1 MPERTNN
8 SASCRSM
15 HLEWQ
20 RDAYAAGDCGV
31 EQFAGASDME
41 QQMRDFFMECDKAP
55 RLNEM
60 AEFFSATAAGRSGVP
75 TKVPRID
82 PRLFQGDVALVGFNN
97 AHRQIWGSFGPHYY
111 GSIPYRLEED
121 IRLGDALLRYGC
133 TSTSDDSPARIYV
146 LGAAEGILAR
156 TLAELG
162 NGKIQTLS
170 CSPNKENEESF
181 FLHGRPE
188 HATFF
193 LGPFHHLT
201 RSRMK
206 ATPGLRHFSDG
217 FDIILEDTTF
227 QMYSPN
233 RTAQIGFV
241 KRHLKNDGILLF
253 LEKFRQAETEEY
265 LRRELQKD
273 HGYKARFFFPNEI
286 KSKHEVILKKMNLNE
301 TTLDDFSV
309 VLTEHFKYGCVTWNC
324 GNFYTLA
331 ASNSADN
338 LRHLI
343 SAMAPPCIPNEYV
356 YTETPASLPGLA
368 FEVPSF
374 RRLGRQPDE

>member
-1 MPERTNN
+1 
-8 SASCRSM
+8 
-15 HLEWQ
+15 
-20 RDAYAAGDCGV
+20 
-31 EQFAGASDME
+31 ME

-75 TKVPRID
+75 TKMPRID
-82 PRLFQGDVALVGFNN
+82 PRLFHGDVALARFNN
-97 AHRQIWGSFGPHYY
+97 VHRQIWGRFGPHYY
-111 GSIPYRLEED
+111 SSIPYRLEED
-121 IRLGDALLRYGC
+121 IRLGDAFLRYGC
-133 TSTSDDSPARIYV
+133 ITGSDDKPARFYI
-146 LGAAEGILAR
+146 LGLAEGILAR
-156 TLAELG
+156 SVAKLG

-170 CSPNKENEESF
+170 CSPTRENEESF
-181 FLHGRPE
+181 FLHGRPA

-201 RSRMK
+201 RSRMA
-206 ATPGLRHFSDG
+206 ATPGLGHFLGG
-217 FDIILEDTTF
+217 FDIIMEDTTF

-241 KRHLKNDGILLF
+241 KRHLKDDGVFLF
-253 LEKFRQAETEEY
+253 LEKFKQADTQEY

-273 HGYKARFFFPNEI
+273 HGYKARFFNPDDI
-286 KSKHEVILKKMNLNE
+286 KRKNEVILKQMNLNE
-301 TTLDDFSV
+301 TTLDNMSAA
-309 VLTEHFKYGCVTWNC
+309 LAAYFKYGCVTWNS

-338 LRHLI
+338 LRCLI

-356 YTETPASLPGLA
+356 YIEAPAPLTGLA
-368 FEVPSF
+368 FDLSPFRSLGPSTI
-374 RRLGRQPDE
+374 